1 MEIESKTFIETQFP
15 VSKLSKESYKER
27 KANLGQTLTG
37 LGKWWGRKPLVVV
50 RAALLG
56 LLLPATSDPEKDR
69 QVFLKLMTMDEEG
82 LWRRRNK
89 NLPLKELYARL
100 SDEERQRWFTRTCT
114 PNKPKYK
121 QGIKAKDKLALQL
134 LVFRRLSYDEK
145 LEYCQRP
152 EHLDGPS
159 PEAWQEIN
167 AHLGTK
173 AQSLPELVRELG
185 ERRFGNVPRV
195 GDVFCGGGSIP
206 FEAARLGCDV
216 YASDLSPVAALLTWA
231 ALNIVGGGPEVAKQ
245 VRQAQ
250 KEVYSK
256 VDDQVTA
263 WGIEHNEDGWC
274 ADAYLYC
281 LETKCPEKECGVMV
295 PLAPSWVIGEG
306 TKTIAELSLDEK
318 KRRFDIR
325 IRSGV
330 SKEDMDRAKRSGT
343 AKGNALDCPA
353 CQKSTPMAMLRGDR
367 RTGEGAQYGLRLWE
381 NDDLVP
387 RPEDV
392 FQERLY
398 CIRYVE
404 TYEESDGRIVTW
416 RHYKAPDA
424 ADLKREDKVLAL
436 LWERFHDWQ
445 NKGYLPSRTIE
456 RGYNTDQ
463 PIRERGWTYWHHL
476 FNSRQLLINGLL
488 SKVVNEHFFDNI
500 ESFAGCLLSIGRC
513 CDYNARLSRW
523 HAHGANEKTEQVFS
537 NQALNTLLDY
547 GVRTVSSLSTA
558 FFYDFPIINISAHSK
573 IEPMDVRAISQN
585 CEIWITDPSYADA
598 INYHELSEFFLSW
611 YGEPLSRLFPDWYT
625 DSKRALAI
633 IGKDENFRRSM
644 VTAYRNLTA
653 HMPDNG
659 LQVVMFTHQDVKVWA
674 DLALILW
681 AAGLQVSAAWTIGT
695 ETESALKQGNYVQG
709 TVLLVLRK
717 RTSAAT
723 AYHDQISML
732 IEDEVKAQ
740 LDAMLALDDQED
752 PNFGDPDYYLAAY
765 AAALRVLTQYQKIED
780 LDIEHELSRP
790 RVRGETSP
798 IEEIIKTAV
807 HIACDHLI
815 PLGFDRLVWKQ
826 LTPEERFYLKGLEL
840 EAHGERRVGVYQ
852 ELARGFGVKDY
863 TSFLATTQA
872 NQTRCKTATEFG
884 TKMLGGDGFGQS
896 LMRQALFAVRE
907 AARTQEAI
915 LGRNWLKTEFPD
927 YWNQRKKLIVVLNYL
942 ATMAIKSENWR
953 QDGEAARLVAGAVE
967 NDHL

>member
-1 MEIESKTFIETQFP
+1 MEIETKTFIETQFP

-37 LGKWWGRKPLVVV
+37 LGKWWGRKPLVMV

-56 LLLPATSDPEKDR
+56 LLLLASKDPQKDR
-69 QVFLKLMTMDEEG
+69 EVFLKLMTMDEEG

-89 NLPLKELYARL
+89 NLPLKDLYARL
-100 SDEERQRWFTRTCT
+100 SDKERERWFTRTST
-114 PNKPKYK
+114 PDKPKYK
-121 QGIKAKDKLALQL
+121 QDIRAKDKLALQG
-134 LVFRRLSYDEK
+134 LVFQRLSYDEK

-185 ERRFGNVPRV
+185 ERRFGHVPRV

-231 ALNIVGGGPEVAKQ
+231 ALNLVGGGPEVAKQ

-250 KEVYSK
+250 EEVYAK
-256 VDDQVTA
+256 VDEQVTA
-263 WGIEHNEDGWC
+263 WGIEHNEDGWR

-281 LETKCPEKECGVMV
+281 LETRCPECGVMV
-295 PLAPSWVIGEG
+295 PLVHSWVIGEG

-318 KRRFDIR
+318 KGRFDIH

-330 SKEDMDRAKRSGT
+330 SKEDMARAKRSGT
-343 AKGNALDCPA
+343 AKGNALHCPA
-353 CQKSTPMAMLRGDR
+353 CQKSTPMAMLRGDHR
-367 RTGEGAQYGLRLWE
+367 SGDGAQYGLRLWE

-387 RPEDV
+387 RTNDV

-398 CIRYVE
+398 CIRWVE
-404 TYEESDGRIVTW
+404 TWETEQGRVMTQ
-416 RHYKAPDA
+416 RRYRSPNAQ
-424 ADLKREDKVLAL
+424 DLQREDLVLEL
-436 LWERFHDWQ
+436 LRERFLDWQ
-445 NKGYLPSRTIE
+445 DRGYLPSRTIE
-456 RGYNTDQ
+456 PGDETTRLM
-463 PIRERGWTYWHHL
+463 RERGWTYWHHL
-476 FNSRQLLINGLL
+476 FNPRQLLLNGLFSQESHKKL
-488 SKVVNEHFFDNI
+488 NHHNNI
-500 ESFAGCLLSIGRC
+500 EILSCLLGVARC
-513 CDYNARLSRW
+513 SDWNSKLCRW
-523 HAHGANEKTEQVFS
+523 DASSANEKVAQTFS
-537 NQALNTLLDY
+537 NQALNTQY
-547 GVRTVSSLSTA
+547 TYAIKSTISIKRSVILE
-558 FFYDFPIINISAHSK
+558 FPNFNFKNKYIVKPYDARQ
-573 IEPMDVRAISQN
+573 IETN
-585 CEIWITDPSYADA
+585 CEVWITDPSYADA
-598 INYHELSEFFLSW
+598 INYHELGEYFLAWYEKSLTLFFP
-611 YGEPLSRLFPDWYT
+611 EWYT
-625 DSKRALAI
+625 DSRRALAI
-633 IGKDENFRRSM
+633 TGKDESFRRNM
-644 VTAYRNLTA
+644 VAAYRNLTA
-653 HMPDNG
+653 HMPDDG

-723 AYHDQISML
+723 AYRDEISML

-752 PNFGDPDYYLAAY
+752 PNFGDTDYQLAAY
-765 AAALRVLTQYQKIED
+765 AAALRVLTQYQRIED

-798 IEEIIKTAV
+798 IEEIIQGAV

-815 PLGFDRLVWKQ
+815 PKGLDRMVWKQ

-840 EAHGERRVGVYQ
+840 ETHAEHRVGVYQ
-852 ELARGFGVKDY
+852 ELARGFGVGDY
-863 TSFLATTQA
+863 QTLLASTQA
-872 NQTRCKTATEFG
+872 NQTRCKNATEFS
-884 TKMLGGDGFGQS
+884 TKMLGGAGFAQS
-896 LMRQALFAVRE
+896 LVRQALFAVRE
-907 AARTQEAI
+907 AARTHEAI
-915 LGRNWLKTEFPD
+915 SGRNWLKTEFPD
-927 YWNQRKKLIVVLNYL
+927 YWNQRKKLIIVLNYL